1 MKNIPTEDPKH
12 HWSFLN
18 VKDKLVLD
26 MGCSF
31 YEAYYNPGMLSSAE
45 WFIENGATQVIGFDG
60 DPEEVT
66 KYNIVYKNDPRYEI
80 FQLWLDTPGHIKKLL
95 EFNPQVIKCDI
106 EGAEINFLPI
116 TKEEMDCVE
125 EIAFEYHDIATREM
139 CEKKLPE
146 WGFDYIEQFSILDRH
161 PDNQGVYY
169 GRKSQGKKTKVVKLS
184 IKKEETLKEI
194 VPILKSKKAKVPKV
208 LYIGPGNPHLE
219 SIHNKNFE
227 DTSLDVKYL
236 SNDDNVNEIIS
247 SVRPDSIVTIGES
260 DSQFSNLHNNIYDVR
275 KRWFNG
281 TEVNDITGH
290 NAYYCAMHQMLT
302 NDNSKMISYF
312 TPSYNTGVK
321 IYDTYMS
328 LKAQTYLDWEWV
340 IVDDSNDNG
349 KTLQI
354 IKNIASIDPRV
365 RVYSFEEK
373 SGGIIGEA
381 KYRAASLCR
390 GYLLAEL
397 DHDDLLTDNCTM
409 DLYNASQAFPDAGF
423 FYNDSVEVN
432 QWFQS
437 LTYGE
442 GFAMGYGKYEKVQY
456 KNYVWDVAVTC
467 NINPK
472 TIRHIVGIPNHVRAW
487 RRETYFAIG
496 GHNRELSIA
505 DDYELIIRTFLHT
518 KMVKIP
524 KLGYIQFLHFKGDE
538 QNSHDIARADIQ
550 RRVRTIM
557 EHYHEAIAKRFEEL
571 GVEDW
576 VYNQKDK
583 YPWEVPCRW
592 GNEEGYVNEIFLDK

>member
-1 MKNIPTEDPKH
+1 MKNIPTEDPKD

-31 YEAYYNPGMLSSAE
+31 YEAYYHPGMLSSAE
-45 WFIENGATQVIGFDG
+45 WFVENGATQVVGFDG
-60 DPEEVT
+60 DPAEVT
-66 KYNIVYKNDPRYEI
+66 KYNIVYKNNPRYNI
-80 FQLWLDTPGHIKKLL
+80 FKLWLDNPDHIRKLL
-95 EFNPQVIKCDI
+95 EFKPQVIKCDI
-106 EGAEINFLPI
+106 EGNEINFLHI

-125 EIAFEYHDIATREM
+125 EIAFEYHDVTTREM

-146 WGFDYIEQFSILDRH
+146 WGFNFIEQFSILDRH

-169 GRKSQGKKTKVVKLS
+169 GSKSQGKKTKVAKLS
-184 IKKEETLKEI
+184 PKNKKS
-194 VPILKSKKAKVPKV
+194 KSFKKAKVPKI
-208 LYIGPGNPHLE
+208 LYVGKDKPHLE
-219 SIHNKNFE
+219 SNHNKDFE
-227 DTSLDVKYL
+227 DCSLEVKYVI
-236 SNDDNVNEIIS
+236 NDENINEVIAS
-247 SVRPDSIVTIGES
+247 FKPDSIITIGES
-260 DSQFSNLHNNIYDVR
+260 DSKFSNLHSNVYDVR
-275 KRWFNG
+275 KRWINK
-281 TEVNDITGH
+281 TEVDDTIGQDVYH
-290 NAYYCAMHQMLT
+290 CAMHQILT

-328 LKAQTYLDWEWV
+328 LKAQTYHDWEWV
-340 IVDDSNDNG
+340 IVDDSSDEG

-354 IKNIASIDPRV
+354 IKNIALTDPRV
-365 RVYSFEEK
+365 KVYSFDEK
-373 SGGIIGEA
+373 SGGVIGEA

-397 DHDDLLTDNCTM
+397 DHDDFLTDNCTM
-409 DLYNASQAFPDAGF
+409 DLFNATQAFPDAGF
-423 FYNDSVEVN
+423 FYNDSVEVTP
-432 QWFQS
+432 FFES
-437 LTYGE
+437 LTYSE
-442 GFAMGYGKYEKVQY
+442 GFAMGYGKYKKYQY
-456 KNYVWDVAVTC
+456 QNHLWDVVDTC

-496 GHNRELSIA
+496 GHNREISIA
-505 DDYELIIRTFLHT
+505 DDYELVVRTFLHT

-524 KLGYIQFLHFKGDE
+524 KLGYIQFIHAKGNE

-557 EHYHEAIAKRFEEL
+557 EHYHEAIAKRFKEL

-576 VYNQKDK
+576 VYNSPE
-583 YPWEVPCRW
+583 YHPWEVPCRW
-592 GNEEGYVNEIFLDK
+592 GDEEGYVNEIFI

>member
-12 HWSFLN
+12 HWSFLD
-18 VKDKLVLD
+18 VKDKLIMD

-45 WFIENGATQVIGFDG
+45 WFIENGAAQVIGFDG
-60 DPEEVT
+60 DPDEVK

-80 FQLWLDTPGHIKKLL
+80 FELWLDSPDHIRKLL
-95 EFNPQVIKCDI
+95 EFKPQVIKCDI

-116 TKEEMDCVE
+116 TKKEMECVE
-125 EIAFEYHDIATREM
+125 EIAFEYHDVPTREM
-139 CEKKLPE
+139 CEIKLKE
-146 WGFDYIEQFSILDRH
+146 WGFDFIEQYSILDRN
-161 PDNQGVYY
+161 PEEQGVYH
-169 GRKSQGKKTKVVKLS
+169 GLRTNGKKTKVISLLS
-184 IKKEETLKEI
+184 ETKKDKSK
-194 VPILKSKKAKVPKV
+194 VSKKAKVPKV
-208 LYIGPGNPHLE
+208 LYVGKDEPHLE
-219 SIHNKNFE
+219 SIHNKAFE
-227 DTSLDVKYL
+227 DCSLDIKYIT
-236 SNDDNVNEIIS
+236 NDENINEVIAS
-247 SVRPDSIVTIGES
+247 FKPDSIVTVGEN
-260 DSQFSNLHNNIYDVR
+260 DFKFPNLYNNVYDVR
-275 KRWFNG
+275 KRWVNVS
-281 TEVNDITGH
+281 EVNELTGH

-321 IYDTYMS
+321 LYDTYMS
-328 LKAQTYLDWEWV
+328 LVAQTYKDWEWV
-340 IVDDSNDNG
+340 IVDDSNDGG

-354 IKNIASIDPRV
+354 ARNIASTDPRV
-365 RVYSFEEK
+365 KVYNFDEK
-373 SGGIIGEA
+373 SGGVIGEA

-432 QWFQS
+432 QWFQC

-456 KNYVWDVAVTC
+456 KNYIWDVAIAP

-472 TIRHIVGIPNHVRAW
+472 TIRHIVGVPNHVRAW
-487 RRETYFAIG
+487 RRETYFAVG

-557 EHYHEAIAKRFEEL
+557 EHYNEQIAKRFEEL
-571 GVEDW
+571 GVKDW
-576 VYNQKDK
+576 VFESKNL
-583 YPWEVPCRW
+583 YPWEVSSRY
-592 GNEEGYVNEIFLDK
+592 GDEEGYVNEIFLG

>member
-1 MKNIPTEDPKH
+1 
-12 HWSFLN
+12 
-18 VKDKLVLD
+18 
-26 MGCSF
+26 
-31 YEAYYNPGMLSSAE
+31 
-45 WFIENGATQVIGFDG
+45 
-60 DPEEVT
+60 
-66 KYNIVYKNDPRYEI
+66 
-80 FQLWLDTPGHIKKLL
+80 
-95 EFNPQVIKCDI
+95 
-106 EGAEINFLPI
+106 
-116 TKEEMDCVE
+116 
-125 EIAFEYHDIATREM
+125 
-139 CEKKLPE
+139 
-146 WGFDYIEQFSILDRH
+146 
-161 PDNQGVYY
+161 
-169 GRKSQGKKTKVVKLS
+169 
-184 IKKEETLKEI
+184 
-194 VPILKSKKAKVPKV
+194 
-208 LYIGPGNPHLE
+208 
-219 SIHNKNFE
+219 
-227 DTSLDVKYL
+227 
-236 SNDDNVNEIIS
+236 
-247 SVRPDSIVTIGES
+247 
-260 DSQFSNLHNNIYDVR
+260 
-275 KRWFNG
+275 
-281 TEVNDITGH
+281 
-290 NAYYCAMHQMLT
+290 MLT

-437 LTYGE
+437 LTYGGE
-442 GFAMGYGKYEKVQY
+442 FALGYGKYEKVQY
-456 KNYVWDVAVTC
+456 KNHLWDVAVTC

-505 DDYELIIRTFLHT
+505 DDYELVVRTFLHT

-524 KLGYIQFLHFKGDE
+524 KLGYIQFIHAKGNE

-576 VYNQKDK
+576 VYNQKDTH
-583 YPWEVPCRW
+583 PWEVPCRW
-592 GNEEGYVNEIFLDK
+592 DNEEGYVNEIFLKK

>member
-12 HWSFLN
+12 HWSFLD
-18 VKDKLVLD
+18 VKDKLVMD

-45 WFIENGATQVIGFDG
+45 WFIENGAAQVIGFDG
-60 DPEEVT
+60 DPDEVK
-66 KYNIVYKNDPRYEI
+66 KYNIVYKNDPRYEV
-80 FQLWLDTPGHIKKLL
+80 FELWLDSPDHIRKLL
-95 EFNPQVIKCDI
+95 EFKPQVIKCDI

-116 TKEEMDCVE
+116 TKQEMECVE
-125 EIAFEYHDIATREM
+125 EIAFEYHNVPTREM
-139 CEKKLPE
+139 CEVKLKE
-146 WGFDYIEQFSILDRH
+146 WGFDFIEQYSILDRN
-161 PDNQGVYY
+161 PEEQGVYH
-169 GRKSQGKKTKVVKLS
+169 GLRTKGKKTKVISLLS
-184 IKKEETLKEI
+184 ETKKDKPK
-194 VPILKSKKAKVPKV
+194 VSKKAKVPKV
-208 LYIGPGNPHLE
+208 LYIGKDEPHLE
-219 SIHNKNFE
+219 SIHNKAFE
-227 DTSLDVKYL
+227 DCSLDVKYIT
-236 SNDDNVNEIIS
+236 NDENVNEIIAS
-247 SVRPDSIVTIGES
+247 FKPDSIITVGEN
-260 DSQFSNLHNNIYDVR
+260 DSKFPNLYNNVYDVR
-275 KRWFNG
+275 KRWVNVS
-281 TEVNDITGH
+281 EVDDLTGH

-321 IYDTYMS
+321 LYDTYMS
-328 LKAQTYLDWEWV
+328 LVAQTYKDWEWV

-354 IKNIASIDPRV
+354 ARNIASIDPRV
-365 RVYSFEEK
+365 KVYSFDEK
-373 SGGIIGEA
+373 SGGVIGEA

-390 GYLLAEL
+390 GYLLVEL

-432 QWFQS
+432 QWFQC
-437 LTYGE
+437 LTYSE

-456 KNYVWDVAVTC
+456 KNYIWDVAVAP

-472 TIRHIVGIPNHVRAW
+472 TIRHIVGVPNHVRAW
-487 RRETYFAIG
+487 RRETYFAVG

-505 DDYELIIRTFLHT
+505 DDYELIVRTFLHT

-557 EHYHEAIAKRFEEL
+557 EHYNEQISKRFKEL
-571 GVEDW
+571 GVKDW
-576 VYNQKDK
+576 VFESKDL
-583 YPWEVPCRW
+583 YPWEVPSRY
-592 GNEEGYVNEIFLDK
+592 GDEEGYVNEIFLG

>member
-12 HWSFLN
+12 HWSFLD
-18 VKDKLVLD
+18 VKDKLVMD

-45 WFIENGATQVIGFDG
+45 WFIENGAAQVIGFDG
-60 DPEEVT
+60 DPAEVK
-66 KYNIVYKNDPRYEI
+66 KYNVVYKNDPRYEV
-80 FQLWLDTPGHIKKLL
+80 FELWLNSPDHIRKLL
-95 EFNPQVIKCDI
+95 EFKPQVIKCDI
-106 EGAEINFLPI
+106 EGAEINFLSI
-116 TKEEMDCVE
+116 TKKEMECVE
-125 EIAFEYHDIATREM
+125 EIAFEYHDVSTREM
-139 CEKKLPE
+139 CETKLKE
-146 WGFDYIEQFSILDRH
+146 WGFNFIEQYSILDRN
-161 PDNQGVYY
+161 PEEQGVYH
-169 GRKSQGKKTKVVKLS
+169 GLKTNSKKIKVISLLSETKKDKSKV
-184 IKKEETLKEI
+184 
-194 VPILKSKKAKVPKV
+194 SKKAKVPKI
-208 LYIGPGNPHLE
+208 LYVGKDEPHLE
-219 SIHNKNFE
+219 SNHNKAFE
-227 DTSLDVKYL
+227 DCSLDVRYII
-236 SNDDNVNEIIS
+236 NDENINEIIAS
-247 SVRPDSIVTIGES
+247 FKPDSIITVGEN
-260 DSQFSNLHNNIYDVR
+260 DSKFPNLYDNIYDVR
-275 KRWFNG
+275 KRWVNVS
-281 TEVNDITGH
+281 EVNELTGH
-290 NAYYCAMHQMLT
+290 NAYYCAMHQILT
-302 NDNSKMISYF
+302 NDNSRTISYF

-321 IYDTYMS
+321 LYDTYMS
-328 LKAQTYLDWEWV
+328 LVAQTYKDWEWV
-340 IVDDSNDNG
+340 IVDDSNDG
-349 KTLQI
+349 DKTLQI
-354 IKNIASIDPRV
+354 AKNIALIDPRV

-373 SGGIIGEA
+373 SGGIIGEV
-381 KYRAASLCR
+381 KYRAACLCR

-456 KNYVWDVAVTC
+456 KNYLWDVAVTC

-505 DDYELIIRTFLHT
+505 DDYELIIRTFLYT

-557 EHYHEAIAKRFEEL
+557 EHYNEQIAKRFEEL
-571 GVEDW
+571 GVKDW
-576 VYNQKDK
+576 VFESKNL
-583 YPWEVPCRW
+583 YPWEVPSRY
-592 GNEEGYVNEIFLDK
+592 GDEEGYVNKIFLG

>member
-12 HWSFLN
+12 HWSFLD
-18 VKDKLVLD
+18 VKDKLVMD

-45 WFIENGATQVIGFDG
+45 WFIENGAAQVIGFDG
-60 DPEEVT
+60 DPDEVK
-66 KYNIVYKNDPRYEI
+66 KYNIVYKNDPRYEV
-80 FQLWLDTPGHIKKLL
+80 FELWLDSPDHIRKLL
-95 EFNPQVIKCDI
+95 EFKPQVIKCDI

-116 TKEEMDCVE
+116 TKQEMECVE
-125 EIAFEYHDIATREM
+125 EIAFEYHNVPTREM
-139 CEKKLPE
+139 CEIKLKE
-146 WGFDYIEQFSILDRH
+146 WGFDFIEQYSILDRN
-161 PDNQGVYY
+161 PEEQGVYH
-169 GRKSQGKKTKVVKLS
+169 GLRTKGKKTKVISLLS
-184 IKKEETLKEI
+184 ETKKDKSK
-194 VPILKSKKAKVPKV
+194 VSKKAKVPKV
-208 LYIGPGNPHLE
+208 LYIGKDEPHLE
-219 SIHNKNFE
+219 SIHNKAFE
-227 DTSLDVKYL
+227 DCSLDVKYIT
-236 SNDDNVNEIIS
+236 NDENVNEIIAS
-247 SVRPDSIVTIGES
+247 FKPDSIITVGEN
-260 DSQFSNLHNNIYDVR
+260 DSKFPNLYNNVYDVR
-275 KRWFNG
+275 KRWVNVS
-281 TEVNDITGH
+281 EVDDLTGH

-321 IYDTYMS
+321 LYDTYMS
-328 LKAQTYLDWEWV
+328 LVAQTYKDWEWV

-354 IKNIASIDPRV
+354 ARNIASTDPRV
-365 RVYSFEEK
+365 KVYSFDEK
-373 SGGIIGEA
+373 SGGVIGEA

-390 GYLLAEL
+390 GYLLVEL

-432 QWFQS
+432 QWFQC
-437 LTYGE
+437 LTYSE

-456 KNYVWDVAVTC
+456 KNYIWDVAVAP

-472 TIRHIVGIPNHVRAW
+472 TIRHIVGVPNHVRAW
-487 RRETYFAIG
+487 RRETYFAVG

-505 DDYELIIRTFLHT
+505 DDYELIVRTFLHT

-557 EHYHEAIAKRFEEL
+557 EHYNEQIAKRFEEL
-571 GVEDW
+571 GVKDW
-576 VYNQKDK
+576 VFESKDL
-583 YPWEVPCRW
+583 YPWEVPSRY
-592 GNEEGYVNEIFLDK
+592 GDEEGYVNEIFLG

>member
-12 HWSFLN
+12 HWSFLD
-18 VKDKLVLD
+18 VKDKLVMD

-45 WFIENGATQVIGFDG
+45 WFIENGAAQVIGFDG
-60 DPEEVT
+60 DPDEVK
-66 KYNIVYKNDPRYEI
+66 KYNIVYKNDPRYEV
-80 FQLWLDTPGHIKKLL
+80 FELWLDSPNHIRKLL
-95 EFNPQVIKCDI
+95 EFKPQVIKCDI

-116 TKEEMDCVE
+116 TKQEMECVE
-125 EIAFEYHDIATREM
+125 EIAFEYHNVPTREM
-139 CEKKLPE
+139 CEIKLKE
-146 WGFDYIEQFSILDRH
+146 WGFDFIEQYSILDRN
-161 PDNQGVYY
+161 PEEQGVYH
-169 GRKSQGKKTKVVKLS
+169 GLRTKGKKTKVISLLS
-184 IKKEETLKEI
+184 ETKKDKPK
-194 VPILKSKKAKVPKV
+194 VSKKAKVPKV
-208 LYIGPGNPHLE
+208 LYIGKDEPHLE
-219 SIHNKNFE
+219 SIHNKAFE
-227 DTSLDVKYL
+227 DCSLDVKYIT
-236 SNDDNVNEIIS
+236 NDENVNEIIAS
-247 SVRPDSIVTIGES
+247 FKPDSIITVGEN
-260 DSQFSNLHNNIYDVR
+260 DSKFPNLYNNVYDVR
-275 KRWFNG
+275 KRWVNVS
-281 TEVNDITGH
+281 EVDDLTGH

-321 IYDTYMS
+321 LYDTYMS
-328 LKAQTYLDWEWV
+328 LVAQTYKDWEWV

-354 IKNIASIDPRV
+354 ARNIASIDPRV
-365 RVYSFEEK
+365 KVYSFDEK
-373 SGGIIGEA
+373 SGGVIGEA

-390 GYLLAEL
+390 GYLLVEL

-432 QWFQS
+432 QWFQC
-437 LTYGE
+437 LTYSE

-456 KNYVWDVAVTC
+456 KNYIWDVAVAP

-472 TIRHIVGIPNHVRAW
+472 TIRHIVGVPNHVRAW
-487 RRETYFAIG
+487 RRETYFAVG

-505 DDYELIIRTFLHT
+505 DDYELIVRTFLHT

-557 EHYHEAIAKRFEEL
+557 EHYNEQISKRFEEL
-571 GVEDW
+571 GVKDW
-576 VYNQKDK
+576 VFESKDL
-583 YPWEVPCRW
+583 YPWEVPSRY
-592 GNEEGYVNEIFLDK
+592 GDEEGYVNEIFLG